1 MRCPECHFA
10 DTKVVDSRTSGDDA
24 IRRRRECLKCEAR
37 FTTHERVERPMLW
50 VVKKDGTREPFDRDK
65 LLRGLS
71 LACRKRPVTTARLD
85 EVVRKLEQDLE
96 LNREGEVT
104 STAVGQAVLEVL
116 RDVDEVA
123 WVRFASVYR
132 AFESVDQF
140 VHLVRPGE
148 GRSST

>member
-1 MRCPECHFA
+1 MRCPECQHA
-10 DTKVVDSRTSGDDA
+10 DTKVVDSRTSGDA
-24 IRRRRECLKCEAR
+24 IRRRRECLQCGAR

-50 VVKKDGTREPFDRDK
+50 VVKKDGSREPFDRDK

-71 LACRKRPVTTARLD
+71 LACRKRPVTPARL
-85 EVVRKLEQDLE
+85 EAVVRQLEQE
-96 LNREGEVT
+96 LDVNREGEVT
-104 STAVGQAVLEVL
+104 STAVGEAALALL

-140 VHLVRPGE
+140 VDLVRPHE
-148 GRSST
+148 ETDV